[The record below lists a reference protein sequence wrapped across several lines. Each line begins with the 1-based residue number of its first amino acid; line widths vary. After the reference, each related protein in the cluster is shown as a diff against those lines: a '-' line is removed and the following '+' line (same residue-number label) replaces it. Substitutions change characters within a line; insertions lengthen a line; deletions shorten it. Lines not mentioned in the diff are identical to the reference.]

1 MSHPGSDDNDN
12 GYIYSLTLWGDSSQ
26 MKSPLEYDT
35 SISHLKGSQNCYFTD
50 IEIPERERGVQQ
62 LFNKTQ
68 SRCTKQGIREILAF
82 N

>member
-26 MKSPLEYDT
+26 MNSPLEYDT

-50 IEIPERERGVQQ
+50 IEIPERERCSTAIQQ
-62 LFNKTQ
+62 N
-68 SRCTKQGIREILAF
+68 TKQVYRARY
-82 N
+82 